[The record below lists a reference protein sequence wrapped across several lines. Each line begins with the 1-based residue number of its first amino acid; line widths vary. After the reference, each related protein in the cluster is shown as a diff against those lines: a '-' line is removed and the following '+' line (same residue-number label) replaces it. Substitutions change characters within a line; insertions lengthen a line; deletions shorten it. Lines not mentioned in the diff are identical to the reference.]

1 MYQKKCMR
9 LRLDFYCRAL
19 ANSFDADMVH
29 CHKNKVTGQNQ
40 TKNTHKLNR
49 FEKQNWKIVTP
60 THMLSSYQN

>member
-49 FEKQNWKIVTP
+49 FEKQN
-60 THMLSSYQN
+60 